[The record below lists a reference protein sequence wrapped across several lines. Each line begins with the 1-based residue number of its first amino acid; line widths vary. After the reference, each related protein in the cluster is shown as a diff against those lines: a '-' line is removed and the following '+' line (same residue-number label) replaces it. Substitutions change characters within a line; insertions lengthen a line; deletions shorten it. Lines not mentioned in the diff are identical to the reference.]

1 MGYVSK
7 YNRTFISFVKR
18 KYVKYGIDFKTWDDY
33 ALWLYYKYC
42 KEDYTHYYKELER
55 DIWDYSDFQTGT
67 PRKRE
72 QGQKN
77 DSWKLLE
84 EE

>member
-1 MGYVSK
+1 M
-7 YNRTFISFVKR
+7 
-18 KYVKYGIDFKTWDDY
+18 
-33 ALWLYYKYC
+33 WLYYKYC